1 VRTLARLEP
10 SGFPSSG
17 KDDWRQIFT
26 GASRASLEERLLDYL
41 PERRWFGGKAR
52 SLARASFVEIF
63 GLPGSSAVLA
73 LLQAS
78 YRDRAGK
85 ELYVLPLAFASGSR
99 ALELEGAEPDA
110 VVARLT
116 PAASP
121 RRGSGVVYDAVID
134 PSFAPALLRIISGR
148 LRLRGRFGEVRGST
162 TGGSM
167 RSGRDLDRVF
177 CRTLGKDQSNT
188 SLLVGDRFLLKVI
201 RKVDDGISPELEL
214 GRFFARRRL
223 SVRVPR
229 LEGSLEYLRE
239 GREPATLS
247 ILQKYVVHETDAF
260 SYTLDSLRD
269 YFARVRSGR
278 PVEHPG
284 AGSLLELSAQKPS
297 VETVEAMGGYLTSAR
312 LLGRRT
318 AELHRALG
326 AGSRDPSFSA
336 EPITPA
342 DRRSLHRSFQALTVR
357 IFRQLRG
364 RVSDLPAA
372 VAAEVA
378 SVLAREAEIL
388 RKFQA
393 IGEEARLGR
402 RIRCH
407 GDYHLGQ
414 VLKTRDDFVIID
426 FEGEPARSLS
436 ERREKHSPL
445 RDVAGLLRSLH
456 YAVDAALG
464 AEQARDRPRLGPAA
478 RSFRLWSSAAFLRS
492 YLNAVRSSDLLP
504 PSRTSLSLLLDLLI
518 LEKAIYEMG
527 YELNHRPA
535 WLGIPVRAVLDA
547 LDPKG
552 RAPDM
557 DGGGNDR

>member
-1 VRTLARLEP
+1 V
-10 SGFPSSG
+10 
-17 KDDWRQIFT
+17 KDDWRQIWT
-26 GASRASLEERLLDYL
+26 GASRASLEERLVDYL

-52 SLARASFVEIF
+52 PLARARFVEIF

-73 LLQAS
+73 LVQAS
-78 YRDRAGK
+78 YRDRGGK

-99 ALELEGAEPDA
+99 AVALEGAEPAA

-116 PAASP
+116 PAASLRP
-121 RRGSGVVYDAVID
+121 GSGVVYDAVID
-134 PSFAPALLRIISGR
+134 PSFAPALLRVIAGG
-148 LRLRGRFGEVRGST
+148 LRLRGRFGEVCGST
-162 TGGSM
+162 TGKSM
-167 RSGRDLDRVF
+167 RSGPDLDRVF

-188 SLLVGDRFLLKVI
+188 SILVGDRFLLKVI
-201 RKVDDGISPELEL
+201 RKVDDGINPELEL

-247 ILQKYVVHETDAF
+247 ILQKYVAHEADAF

-269 YFARVRSGR
+269 YFARVRFGR
-278 PVEHPG
+278 PVELPR
-284 AGSLLELSAQKPS
+284 AGSLLELSARKPS
-297 VETVEAMGGYLTSAR
+297 AETVDAMGGYLASAR

-336 EPITPA
+336 EPFTPA
-342 DRRSLHRSFQALTVR
+342 YRRLLHRSLQALTVG

-364 RVSDLPAA
+364 RVSDLPPA
-372 VAAEVA
+372 VAAGVT
-378 SVLAREAEIL
+378 SVLAKEAEIL
-388 RKFQA
+388 RKFRA
-393 IGEEARLGR
+393 IGEEPRLGR

-414 VLKTRDDFVIID
+414 VLKTRADFVIID

-436 ERREKHSPL
+436 ARREKHSPL
-445 RDVAGLLRSLH
+445 RDVAGLLRSFH
-456 YAVDAALG
+456 YAVDTALG
-464 AEQARDRPRLGPAA
+464 AEPARDRPRLVPAA

-492 YLNAVRSSDLLP
+492 YLYAVRSSGLLP
-504 PSRTSLSLLLDLLI
+504 PSRTALSLLLDLLI

-547 LDPKG
+547 LDPNG
-552 RAPDM
+552 CGPDK